1 MYIHLGLSFAEVKVI
16 TYICTVVCIVVRR
29 LARLWSKMPMFQRAG
44 MREGG
49 EPLPLAFQY
58 LILMIWRPCDL
69 NLVMIS
75 SLASKCQH
83 FKLRGLQFHYIK
95 WLKKGHSNF
104 KVLAFW
110 SQWRYHY
117 QIQITRSLYLKN
129 QILIEMLV
137 GVAFLPPSLPPSG
150 T

>member
-1 MYIHLGLSFAEVKVI
+1 
-16 TYICTVVCIVVRR
+16 
-29 LARLWSKMPMFQRAG
+29 MPLFQRVG
-44 MREGG
+44 LREGG
-49 EPLPLAFQY
+49 KPLPLAFQY

-95 WLKKGHSNF
+95 WLKNRHSNF

-110 SQWRYHY
+110 SQWRYHD
-117 QIQITRSLYLKN
+117 QIQITRSSYHKN
-129 QILIEMLV
+129 QILKWNIGILHYKQDKLRKHLQHSV
-137 GVAFLPPSLPPSG
+137 YNSSLQVLRCMIYMIFAWNVRI
-150 T
+150 